1 MPKSEMW
8 PQIFIAWP
16 PVLPHLGPLL
26 LVNSFS
32 CLFTFLPVY
41 LVELCWWKTNKKPW
55 KKKTQTPT
63 TTFYHHCSLCFGG
76 GNVCY
81 LVCERFSFFD
91 GLGHVRPSQ
100 NDGGN
105 FGCFKAN
112 MYVYICDCPE
122 WAQPFFCTLLRKD
135 KPNRSGQGKN
145 ARQSH
150 AEKRE
155 LLYPS
160 GCSLGRS
167 MYFCFSRT
175 QVLRVFPPPQETTKA
190 KASEM
195 TGCLWPASGY
205 SAVKAAGR
213 ILRRGYEH
221 PQRVSRPGEPGKT
234 CDGLLKSDVPLIRG
248 RGRGLGQVCV
258 PLKFSWSC
266 CFGFSCFLF
275 ARFFFFFLEFK
286 ALGLLVHS

>member
-1 MPKSEMW
+1 M
-8 PQIFIAWP
+8 
-16 PVLPHLGPLL
+16 
-26 LVNSFS
+26 
-32 CLFTFLPVY
+32 
-41 LVELCWWKTNKKPW
+41 
-55 KKKTQTPT
+55 KKTQTPA
-63 TTFYHHCSLCFGG
+63 TTFSHHCSLCFGG

-175 QVLRVFPPPQETTKA
+175 QVLRLFPPPQETTKA

-248 RGRGLGQVCV
+248 RGQGLGQVCV
-258 PLKFSWSC
+258 SLKFSWSC
-266 CFGFSCFLF
+266 CFGFSFLL
-275 ARFFFFFLEFK
+275 AFFYFYFF
-286 ALGLLVHS
+286 